1 MDILGIDAAVAKLQA
16 AEDEWIQRVGVV
28 LPVVMRSVEAAGERL
43 IDRGIKGVQSWIDS
57 LDGWSINKPQE

>member
-43 IDRGIKGVQSWIDS
+43 IDRGIK
-57 LDGWSINKPQE
+57 